1 MPVHLAATS
10 YSRCRLNLSQPCT
23 AIFVAFSC
31 THHSDSIVGRGV
43 LRGYLLLHPFDSP
56 QSPLKKSLDHH
67 NRPPQPPVMASPPGY
82 SYSPTALSPAYPSHA
97 QLPPINTMS
106 TKKRPSEGGGPP
118 TSLKRRK
125 ASQISLASAAGGG
138 SAHPLRQT
146 SFPPDEAGTPFSVR
160 SPSVDFDNMSLI
172 SGSQVSAA
180 GPPKK
185 KRGRKSKAEKA
196 REQTPSVAGGR
207 GNIAGS
213 DVGGRAGT
221 KGSAAGA
228 DEEDG
233 EAVENDGPTEV
244 TATVSSVTKEEAAAE
259 RKAMNVLIR
268 TFSEEI
274 FQRYEFWRS
283 AGLQKASI
291 RKVITQ
297 TLPV

>member
-1 MPVHLAATS
+1 
-10 YSRCRLNLSQPCT
+10 
-23 AIFVAFSC
+23 
-31 THHSDSIVGRGV
+31 
-43 LRGYLLLHPFDSP
+43 
-56 QSPLKKSLDHH
+56 
-67 NRPPQPPVMASPPGY
+67 
-82 SYSPTALSPAYPSHA
+82 
-97 QLPPINTMS
+97 MS
-106 TKKRPSEGGGPP
+106 TKKRPSEGGPP

-146 SFPPDEAGTPFSVR
+146 SFPPDEAGTPFSAR
-160 SPSVDFDNMSLI
+160 SPSVDFDNTSLI

-244 TATVSSVTKEEAAAE
+244 TATVSSVTKEQAAAE

-297 TLPV
+297 TLP